1 MTAPRESSL
10 FPPDPY
16 HVPGV
21 PLGWVPAREE
31 ELPAGHRCSLAPLL
45 QTLLPA
51 DAGRCWQE
59 EEEADTLQHPSSCPT
74 CEACPCCYE
83 GFVPQYNYQFG
94 ETYGKTTYRLLT
106 DPHVRKSPRSVL
118 APLCKQRF
126 IEDFSGTQGGLQP
139 YLPGHPGY
147 FPYERAGA
155 MTNFPEPIFGPK
167 PPPPGLA
174 EEQLLLTHMDPMPS
188 HDPGKRALSMQR
200 EYGYPSPVKIEGV
213 TLPGVT
219 EAVGVERNDQLPKLD
234 VPNVIQQKVISGYT
248 GYIPHFTWITGV
260 NYLQGVKDAMAEF
273 DRHQF
278 LQRYPAHSFGKRF
291 PQTYW
296 PNNRIYTSAGLIP
309 AYTGFV
315 PHLRHTYALTF
326 GNSTRKA
333 YRKEQRRRACALCR
347 ILVLLV
353 LRHQVVHVALSLC
366 EFHLIHALACVP
378 VQESLSAE
386 HRSELFRDAFEQLL
400 DSCAVTNE
408 RGRHFQATRWNVTDR
423 CFNVIR
429 DPFNKVA
436 AIFVLNVQHLLI
448 HLFHGHTA
456 SKHSS
461 YGQIAAVT
469 WVTRSHH
476 VLCIKHLLR

>member
-1 MTAPRESSL
+1 MTAPRKSSL
-10 FPPDPY
+10 FPLDPY
-16 HVPGV
+16 HVPG
-21 PLGWVPAREE
+21 
-31 ELPAGHRCSLAPLL
+31 
-45 QTLLPA
+45 
-51 DAGRCWQE
+51 
-59 EEEADTLQHPSSCPT
+59 
-74 CEACPCCYE
+74 YE

-147 FPYERAGA
+147 FPYERARA

-167 PPPPGLA
+167 PPPPGPA
-174 EEQLLLTHMDPMPS
+174 EEQLLLTHTDPMPS
-188 HDPGKRALSMQR
+188 HDPGERAVSVQR
-200 EYGYPSPVKIEGV
+200 EYGYPSVVARCPAVPWRPSEGQEWRLPELTTSRGLVTSPAGLRQPVKIEGV

-219 EAVGVERNDQLPKLD
+219 EAAGVERNDRLPKLD

-248 GYIPHFTWITGV
+248 GYIPRFTWITGV

-326 GNSTRKA
+326 GNGTRKA
-333 YRKEQRRRACALCR
+333 YRKEQRRRACAL
-347 ILVLLV
+347 
-353 LRHQVVHVALSLC
+353 
-366 EFHLIHALACVP
+366 
-378 VQESLSAE
+378 
-386 HRSELFRDAFEQLL
+386 
-400 DSCAVTNE
+400 
-408 RGRHFQATRWNVTDR
+408 
-423 CFNVIR
+423 
-429 DPFNKVA
+429 
-436 AIFVLNVQHLLI
+436 
-448 HLFHGHTA
+448 
-456 SKHSS
+456 
-461 YGQIAAVT
+461 
-469 WVTRSHH
+469 
-476 VLCIKHLLR
+476 

>member
-16 HVPGV
+16 HVPG
-21 PLGWVPAREE
+21 
-31 ELPAGHRCSLAPLL
+31 
-45 QTLLPA
+45 
-51 DAGRCWQE
+51 
-59 EEEADTLQHPSSCPT
+59 
-74 CEACPCCYE
+74 YE

-126 IEDFSGTQGGLQP
+126 IEDFSGTQGSLQP
-139 YLPGHPGY
+139 YLPGHPGERPLICARTNAGLVTVSSVPVHHGIWGKGKFSMEPPYTTFHPTEIKELPAVLRLRAQWRCPGLSFPTLWLCPTGY

-167 PPPPGLA
+167 PPPPGPA

-188 HDPGKRALSMQR
+188 HDPSERAVSVQQ
-200 EYGYPSPVKIEGV
+200 EYGYPSVVARCPAVPWRPSEGQEWRLPKLTASRGLVTSPAGLRQPVKIEGV

-219 EAVGVERNDQLPKLD
+219 EAAGVERNDRLPKLD

-248 GYIPHFTWITGV
+248 GYIPRFTWITGV

-296 PNNRIYTSAGLIP
+296 PDNRIYTSAGLIP

-333 YRKEQRRRACALCR
+333 YRKEQRRRACAL
-347 ILVLLV
+347 
-353 LRHQVVHVALSLC
+353 
-366 EFHLIHALACVP
+366 
-378 VQESLSAE
+378 
-386 HRSELFRDAFEQLL
+386 
-400 DSCAVTNE
+400 
-408 RGRHFQATRWNVTDR
+408 
-423 CFNVIR
+423 
-429 DPFNKVA
+429 
-436 AIFVLNVQHLLI
+436 
-448 HLFHGHTA
+448 
-456 SKHSS
+456 
-461 YGQIAAVT
+461 
-469 WVTRSHH
+469 
-476 VLCIKHLLR
+476 